1 MSVNKKSSTKS
12 GINVIMLFRIISLI
26 IIFICLY
33 DIYLWNKENNSSTAI
48 LNEIIP
54 AINIDDSDNKK
65 SMDFSN
71 ILIKNPDTIRMDCSQ
86 QYRY

>member
-33 DIYLWNKENNSSTAI
+33 DIYLWNKENNNSTAI

-54 AINIDDSDNKK
+54 TINIDDYDNKT
-65 SMDFSN
+65 MDFSN
-71 ILIKNPDTIRMDCSQ
+71 ILIKNPDTIRMDCSE